1 MVSKHCVEIKKR
13 RRDNDDNEND
23 DDYDDNNNEDD
34 DDDDD
39 DNNNNNKYYPAQVL
53 LKRLPKSLKL
63 LNLHPA
69 LYILKQKAVI
79 INICCIVRK
88 FLA

>member
-13 RRDNDDNEND
+13 RRDNDDDGND
-23 DDYDDNNNEDD
+23 DDY
-34 DDDDD
+34 DDDD
-39 DNNNNNKYYPAQVL
+39 DNNNNKYYPPQVL
-53 LKRLPKSLKL
+53 LKRLHKSLKL

-69 LYILKQKAVI
+69 LYILTQKAVI
-79 INICCIVRK
+79 INTCCIVRK